1 MHKARR
7 FIQEMRWKFIAGMIG
22 FGLLP
27 FSSVAMASSE
37 TDALLNKLV
46 EKHLLTSE
54 DAQEVRNDMAKDS
67 ENRAKAQE
75 VEVKDIVKSMPGG
88 GWLEPKKSAPK
99 TLHDYIFGPPDSLPK
114 ESGRLPVMAGLGE
127 VKLGLLLQ
135 EWFTQDNHGKDNF
148 RTRRAEMGFTG
159 KVGDHLKWA
168 AVIDPS
174 LVREDNTTRSIMKD
188 MFVAFDGIPHHEV
201 KLGQYKIP
209 LTEEGFRS
217 SALIDTI
224 ERSYIARTYS
234 DVRDDGVMT
243 LGNWKYLD
251 YQAGIFNGQGPNK
264 FDTKDQKDVV
274 ARIVL
279 KPFPDNDYL
288 KGFQVGS
295 SGYYR
300 VNTSTFAKKKR
311 LGAEAKYEYGP
322 FSVKGEYLTAQDAA
336 VPAEGWYAQ
345 LGYFFLP
352 RWQGIAKVEGFD
364 PNKRA
369 SNDKEFDATMGL
381 NYFLIY
387 PTTKLQLNYIHKT
400 YAAGGAVPDDNQIVA
415 AAQYAF

>member
-1 MHKARR
+1 MTRR
-7 FIQEMRWKFIAGMIG
+7 GTIWLFAGWVMVATG
-22 FGLLP
+22 FP
-27 FSSVAMASSE
+27 PVAWASSE
-37 TDALLNKLV
+37 TDALINKLV
-46 EKHLLTSE
+46 EKRILTVE
-54 DAQEVRNDMAKDS
+54 EAQEVRNDMAKDS
-67 ENRAKAQE
+67 ENRAKAQA
-75 VEVKDIVKSMPGG
+75 VEVKDIVKKMPGG
-88 GWLEPKKSAPK
+88 GWLDPEKPTTK
-99 TLHDYIFGPPDSLPK
+99 TFQDYIFGPPDSLQK
-114 ESGRLPVMAGLGE
+114 DSGRLPVMAGLGDA
-127 VKLGLLLQ
+127 KLGLLLQ
-135 EWFTQDNHGKDNF
+135 EWFTHDDHGKDNF
-148 RTRRAEMGFTG
+148 RTRRAEISVSG
-159 KVGDHLKWA
+159 KVLDHFKWMA
-168 AVIDPS
+168 MIDPS

-234 DVRDDGVMT
+234 DVRDVGLMT
-243 LGNWKYLD
+243 LGKWKYLD

-274 ARIVL
+274 SRIVL

-288 KGFQVGS
+288 KGLQVGS

-300 VNTSTFAKKKR
+300 VNTDTFGKKKR
-311 LGAEAKYEYGP
+311 LGAEAKYEYGL
-322 FSVKGEYLTAQDAA
+322 FSLKGEYLTAQDAA

-352 RWQGIAKVEGFD
+352 RWQGVAKVEGFD

-369 SNDKEFDATMGL
+369 SNDKEFDTTVGL
-381 NYFLIY
+381 NYFFVY

-400 YAAGGAVPDDNQIVA
+400 FAAGAGPDDNQVVA